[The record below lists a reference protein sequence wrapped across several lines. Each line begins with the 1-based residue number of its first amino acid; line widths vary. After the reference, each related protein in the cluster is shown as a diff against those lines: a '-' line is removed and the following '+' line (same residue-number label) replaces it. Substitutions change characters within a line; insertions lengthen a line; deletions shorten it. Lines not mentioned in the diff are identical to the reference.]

1 MLPLLKDYIEKT
13 ELSYFVKQL
22 LPLAKK
28 LRARSEELLRSKK
41 LIEHKIFDTLQNQV
55 IFRFFESENKCI
67 LLVKFLNR

>member
-13 ELSYFVKQL
+13 ELSYFVKHF

-28 LRARSEELLRSKK
+28 LRVRSEEFVRSKK

-55 IFRFFESENKCI
+55 N
-67 LLVKFLNR
+67 LA